1 MVNLGKPVNMVKR
14 NNGTTAM
21 VKGMQTTTI
30 LRQNNPLHL
39 AAYFN
44 LTHSMGK

>member
-1 MVNLGKPVNMVKR
+1 MVNLGKPVNLKKR
-14 NNGTTAM
+14 ASKTTAI

-44 LTHSMGK
+44 LTHSMGQ